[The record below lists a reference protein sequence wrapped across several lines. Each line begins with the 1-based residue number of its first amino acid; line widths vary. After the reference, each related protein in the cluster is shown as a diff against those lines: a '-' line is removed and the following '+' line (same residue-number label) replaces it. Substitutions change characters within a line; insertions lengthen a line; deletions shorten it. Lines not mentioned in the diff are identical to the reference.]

1 MPYAVSN
8 GIKLYYEEVGK
19 GKPLIFVHEFGS
31 DIREWEQQIS
41 WFSREYRCI
50 AYNARGYV
58 PSDVPNSP
66 EQYGYKH
73 SVEDIALSLIH
84 I

>member
-41 WFSREYRCI
+41 WFSRE
-50 AYNARGYV
+50 
-58 PSDVPNSP
+58 
-66 EQYGYKH
+66 
-73 SVEDIALSLIH
+73 
-84 I
+84 